1 MAVYTIEKMKD
12 KTKTTIML
20 CYAATTY
27 DMNLSERVRNSM
39 NKLWV
44 EGEIK
49 WVGNENRKYKN
60 ASCRKKNIICRTAL
74 IYLQRVE
81 EHASMN

>member
-1 MAVYTIEKMKD
+1 MALYTIEKMKD

-49 WVGNENRKYKN
+49 WVGEMIYKN
-60 ASCRKKNIICRTAL
+60 ASL
-74 IYLQRVE
+74 LE
-81 EHASMN
+81 EKCYM